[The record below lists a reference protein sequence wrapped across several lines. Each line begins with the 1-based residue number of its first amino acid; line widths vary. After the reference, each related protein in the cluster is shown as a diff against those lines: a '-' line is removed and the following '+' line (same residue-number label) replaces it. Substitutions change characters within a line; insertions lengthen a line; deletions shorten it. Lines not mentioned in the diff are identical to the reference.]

1 MRTNIVDISLQR
13 LDKAIMEYYVKT
25 GDDASYIVMSSNTAE
40 EVCKNLE
47 TLSNKVF
54 SHNVTPKSNTKCRL
68 YTYKGYKVAIS
79 DNLVY
84 GEIDIV

>member
-1 MRTNIVDISLQR
+1 MRTNIVDISLSK
-13 LDKAIMEYYVKT
+13 LDKIIVDYYVKT
-25 GDDASYIVMSSNTAE
+25 GNNASYIVMSPKTAE
-40 EVCKNLE
+40 EVCKNIE

-68 YTYKGYKVAIS
+68 STYRGCKVAMS
-79 DNLVY
+79 DDLVY